1 MLNKKMQKLGEERSV
16 IREIF
21 EYGNARAKQIGRENV
36 FDFSLGNPSVPAP
49 DGVRTEI
56 ERLLRELPS
65 EKLHGYTSAAG
76 APEVREAVA
85 EYVTKTFGVPMRS
98 DLVYMTCGAAASLAV
113 TLNALAEEGD
123 EFVVL
128 TPCFPEYQVFIEQAG
143 GKPVPVRTDENFHID
158 LSALAS
164 AIGERTK
171 AVLVNSP
178 NNPTG
183 AVYGEEELTALA
195 RLLKEKSAQYNKSI
209 FIIADEPYRE
219 LTYGAKVPY
228 IPALYSETIVCY
240 SFSKSLSLAGE
251 RIGYIAVSPA
261 CAGSEEIFSAVCG
274 AGRSL
279 GYVCAPALFQRV
291 CAKLLAVGR
300 YSRLRAQ
307 PRSAVQRPNKSGLH
321 LFQTARSVLFVYE
334 KPVAVRDRVLRN
346 GEEAR
351 AFTCPVGQLR
361 NRGLRAH
368 FHLRGLWHDR
378 AFPSRLFR
386 SGERVRVVTVPCRH
400 KRYGKQKQRAET
412 SARCFYESIRCKRY
426 FSTDCNTSRNAPSG
440 S

>member
-56 ERLLRELPS
+56 ERLLHELPS

-274 AGRSL
+274 AGRCL

-291 CAKLLAVGR
+291 CAKLLGQ
-300 YSRLRAQ
+300 SGDIRA
-307 PRSAVQRPNKSGLH
+307 
-321 LFQTARSVLFVYE
+321 YE
-334 KPVAVRDRVLRN
+334 RNRDRLYN
-346 GEEAR
+346 ALIKAG
-351 AFTCPVGQLR
+351 FTCSKPQGAFYLFMKSPLPSATEFCEMAKKHELLLVPSDSFGIEGYVRISTCVDYGMIERSLPAFSALAKEC
-361 NRGLRAH
+361 GL
-368 FHLRGLWHDR
+368 
-378 AFPSRLFR
+378 
-386 SGERVRVVTVPCRH
+386 
-400 KRYGKQKQRAET
+400 
-412 SARCFYESIRCKRY
+412 
-426 FSTDCNTSRNAPSG
+426 
-440 S
+440 

>member
-85 EYVTKTFGVPMRS
+85 EYVTKTFGVPMRG

-195 RLLKEKSAQYNKSI
+195 RLLKEKSAQYKKPV

-291 CAKLLAVGR
+291 CAKLLGQ
-300 YSRLRAQ
+300 SGDIRA
-307 PRSAVQRPNKSGLH
+307 
-321 LFQTARSVLFVYE
+321 YE
-334 KPVAVRDRVLRN
+334 RNRDRLYN
-346 GEEAR
+346 ALIKAG
-351 AFTCPVGQLR
+351 FTCSKPQGAFYLFMKSPLPSATEFCEMAKKHELLLVPSDSFGIEGYVRISTCVDYGMIERSLPAFSALAKEC
-361 NRGLRAH
+361 GL
-368 FHLRGLWHDR
+368 
-378 AFPSRLFR
+378 
-386 SGERVRVVTVPCRH
+386 
-400 KRYGKQKQRAET
+400 
-412 SARCFYESIRCKRY
+412 
-426 FSTDCNTSRNAPSG
+426 
-440 S
+440 